1 MIYGYVNRY
10 KGETE
15 EFLKNRDVEKI
26 VYCDAPEFDLS
37 FLEKGD
43 TIVLCKLKSVSD
55 NLKDALKFAQ
65 YVFDNEIE
73 VRCADKTDEK
83 YDDFIDTSKAMGRF
97 IIGTWAI
104 INRLDDELY
113 RN

>member
-26 VYCDAPEFDLS
+26 VYCDTPEFDLS
-37 FLEKGD
+37 FLKKGD
-43 TIVLCKLKSVSD
+43 TVVLCKLKSVSD

-73 VRCADKTDEK
+73 VQCADKADEK

-97 IIGTWAI
+97 IIGIWAT